1 MPNPLIGM
9 LSFIIELALNM
20 AQVIVIAS
28 VIISWVGADQYNP
41 IVQLIRNLTEPMYR
55 PLRKMTQGFSGALD
69 LSPLI
74 VLLIIT
80 TIQKGILPYLKMM
93 MIQPS

>member
-80 TIQKGILPYLKMM
+80 TIQKGILPYIKMM
-93 MIQPS
+93 LIQPS

>member
-55 PLRKMTQGFSGALD
+55 PFRKLTQDFSGPID
-69 LSPLI
+69 LAPLI
-74 VLLIIT
+74 ILLIIT
-80 TIQKGILPYLKMM
+80 TLQRGILPHIKMLLLN
-93 MIQPS
+93 PS

>member
-80 TIQKGILPYLKMM
+80 TIQKGILPYIKMM